1 MNTLT
6 NTKNTHI
13 IKSLAIFDL
22 DNTLLAGDSDA
33 LWGQFIAQHGHV
45 NREEHERE
53 NLRFYEAYKDG
64 TLDIYEFLAF
74 SLKPLS
80 LLDMDELSRLHQIF
94 MQECILPIIS
104 QQARDLVNK
113 HRDKGDVLLIIT
125 ATNSFITAPI
135 AKEFGIENLLA
146 TDPEIINNQFT
157 GKVSGTPCFQ
167 EGKVTRLNEWLQQT
181 GYTMDNSWFYSD
193 SHNDIP
199 LLDKVS
205 YPIAVDPDTKL
216 TEYALQKGWEILQ
229 LHSEDTERKF

>member
-1 MNTLT
+1 MNKI
-6 NTKNTHI
+6 NK
-13 IKSLAIFDL
+13 LAIFDL
-22 DNTLLAGDSDA
+22 DNTILAGDSDA

-45 NREEHERE
+45 NKEEYERE
-53 NLRFYEAYKDG
+53 NLRFYEAYKAG

-80 LLDMDELSRLHQIF
+80 QLDMAELSRLHQRF

-104 QQARDLVNK
+104 QQARNLVNQ
-113 HRDKGDVLLIIT
+113 HREKGDVLLIIT
-125 ATNSFITAPI
+125 ATNRFITAPI

-146 TDPEIINNQFT
+146 TEAEIINNQYT
-157 GKVSGTPCFQ
+157 GQVSGTPCFQ

-181 GYTMDNSWFYSD
+181 GYTLEDSYFYSD

-199 LLDKVS
+199 LLEIVS

-216 TEYALQKGWEILQ
+216 EEYALQKAWEILR
-229 LHSEDTERKF
+229 LHPEQS